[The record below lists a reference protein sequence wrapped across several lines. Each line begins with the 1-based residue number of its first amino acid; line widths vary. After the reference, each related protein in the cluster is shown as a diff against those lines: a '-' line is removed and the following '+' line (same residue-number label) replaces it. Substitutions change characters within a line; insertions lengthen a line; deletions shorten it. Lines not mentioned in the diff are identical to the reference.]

1 MKFVRIIDGF
11 DHLWAVKAQDKEA
24 DELTLLFRNW
34 TNGEY
39 LLDFFMENMEDLKS
53 YFHIERLDEAVN
65 DTFEDAETL
74 QELVLE
80 IPYTEHLDE
89 LFKPLD
95 ITDTYA
101 NELSRGKARNWNRE
115 RHAS

>member
-24 DELTLLFRNW
+24 DELTILFRNW

-39 LLDFFMENMEDLKS
+39 LLDFFMENMDDLKS

-65 DTFEDAETL
+65 DTFEDAER
-74 QELVLE
+74 
-80 IPYTEHLDE
+80 YRN
-89 LFKPLD
+89 LFLKFP
-95 ITDTYA
+95 I
-101 NELSRGKARNWNRE
+101 RNILTSYSNRLT
-115 RHAS
+115 SQTPVPVS

>member
-53 YFHIERLDEAVN
+53 FFHIERLDEAVN
-65 DTFEDAETL
+65 DTFEDA
-74 QELVLE
+74 
-80 IPYTEHLDE
+80 
-89 LFKPLD
+89 
-95 ITDTYA
+95 
-101 NELSRGKARNWNRE
+101 
-115 RHAS
+115 